1 MNNKIVSQN
10 IGMVKAL
17 ARKFSGRGVDAEDLV
32 QEGCIGLLKA
42 QEKFDESRGVKFST
56 FAAWW
61 VRLAMQRA
69 IEYQGGIVRMAV
81 SRREL
86 LNQINMTE
94 KMLTKGSEKPS
105 AAEVAEYLGLTVEEI
120 FKAKASAI
128 AAGPVS
134 SLHAPVGEDGEGK
147 LMDILEDKGSP
158 SPSFNLD
165 VAGESKDIAA
175 LFGSLD
181 ARAREV
187 LTRRIGLDGDPE
199 TLETVGNALGLT
211 RERVRQ
217 IEKQSLEKLATL
229 YKRRA

>member
-1 MNNKIVSQN
+1 MSNKIIAQN
-10 IGMVKAL
+10 LGMVKAL
-17 ARKFSGRGVDAEDLV
+17 ARKFSGRGVDVEDLI

-86 LNQINMTE
+86 LNQIHMTE

-165 VAGESKDIAA
+165 MAGEAKDIAT
-175 LFGSLD
+175 LFASLD

-229 YKRRA
+229 HKRRA